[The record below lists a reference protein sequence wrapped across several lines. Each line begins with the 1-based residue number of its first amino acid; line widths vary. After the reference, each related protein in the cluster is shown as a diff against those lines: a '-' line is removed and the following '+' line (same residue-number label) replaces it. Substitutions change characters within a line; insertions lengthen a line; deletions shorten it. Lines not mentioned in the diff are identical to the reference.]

1 VVKNVSSVKK
11 EGIAHD
17 NFSYIVFDF
26 KTVPDTRQTG
36 GLGTGQKLKF
46 LSSTEPL
53 ENILSSAQVA

>member
-26 KTVPDTRQTG
+26 KIIFRVKQIWW
-36 GLGTGQKLKF
+36 KNSF
-46 LSSTEPL
+46 YVVLSY
-53 ENILSSAQVA
+53 IYG